1 MLHRTEKN
9 APMLK
14 PLPLLLA
21 LVLPL
26 ALAGTAS
33 SPAVATGAA
42 AAGAPA
48 AAAPA
53 GTARRGAAPTDPA
66 SFRPTVDQQGAA
78 RMVYG
83 VLSDSRYAY
92 TPKPLDDKL
101 SVAIFRRYL
110 EMLDGQRLFFTQA
123 DIDAF
128 RVHQGRLDDAIKGQ
142 GLQPAFD
149 LYTRYMQRVA
159 ERVAFARQR
168 LKGDFDFATDLV
180 WRYEREDAPWAAD
193 SAELDALWEKYVK
206 NDWLRLQLAGRTPDE
221 IRRTL
226 DKRYAQMAT
235 RVAQLKPEDAFE
247 TFMNAYTESI
257 DPHTAYMSPR
267 SAENFNMSM
276 RLSLEGIGA
285 VLQSQDDY
293 VVVRTL
299 VPGGPAALS
308 GQISVGDRIV
318 AVGQG
323 DGPMVDVIGWR
334 IDDVVQLVRGAKGTT
349 VRLDTIPVANGVDGE
364 HRIVSIVRDRVKLEE
379 QAARRQLIEA
389 DGKRI
394 GVIRLPTFYAD
405 FEAKRRGDPDAR
417 SATSDVAR
425 LLAELKAEKV
435 DGVVVDLR
443 GNGGGS
449 LTEAV
454 ELTGLFIDTGP
465 VVQVREAGGRV
476 SIEGDDDA
484 GVAWD
489 GPLAVLVDRSSASAS
504 EIFAAAIQD
513 YGRGLVIG
521 ETTFGKGTVQ
531 NLVDLDR
538 FQQSRQP
545 RFGQL
550 KLTVAQ
556 FFRIDGG
563 TTQFNGVVPDLA
575 FPVTLDA
582 DEFGESTYDNAL
594 PASRIQPAAHREYG
608 NFAPM
613 LLALAQRHEARVAKD
628 TEWQWW
634 SEDVARFR
642 KEREEGT
649 ISLNEAKRRAEREEA
664 EARRVARAA
673 ERKRLGLDDSLPSRA
688 DDGLQADERSV
699 VEQVAEEKAAENHI
713 DPLLRESAHVLA
725 DALVL
730 LSRDQQLAAQV
741 LPQTRKATLWA
752 D

>member
-1 MLHRTEKN
+1 
-9 APMLK
+9 MLK
-14 PLPLLLA
+14 PLPLILA
-21 LVLPL
+21 AVLPL
-26 ALAGTAS
+26 ALANVAAA
-33 SPAVATGAA
+33 PAVATGAGARIA
-42 AAGAPA
+42 AS
-48 AAAPA
+48 
-53 GTARRGAAPTDPA
+53 TE
-66 SFRPTVDQQGAA
+66 FRPTVDQQGAA

-92 TPKPLDDKL
+92 SPKPLDDKL

-110 EMLDGQRLFFTQA
+110 ESLDGQRLFFVQA

-128 RVHQGRLDDAIKGQ
+128 RAHQGRFDDAIRGQ

-149 LYTRYMQRVA
+149 IYTRYMQRVA
-159 ERVAFARQR
+159 ERVAFARER
-168 LKGDFDFATDLV
+168 LKGEFDFSTDEV

-193 SAELDALWEKYVK
+193 SAELDGLWEKYVK
-206 NDWLRLQLAGRTPDE
+206 NDWLRLKLAGRTPDE

-226 DKRYAQMAT
+226 DKRYAQMGT
-235 RVAQLKPEDAFE
+235 RVSQLKPEDAFE
-247 TFMNAYTESI
+247 TFMNAYTGSI
-257 DPHTAYMSPR
+257 DPHTGYMSPR

-299 VPGGPAALS
+299 VPGGPAAKT
-308 GQISVGDRIV
+308 GQLSVGDRIV
-318 AVGQG
+318 AVAQG
-323 DGPMVDVIGWR
+323 NGPMVDVMGWR

-349 VRLDTIPVANGVDGE
+349 VRLDTIPAVHGIDGE
-364 HRIVSIVRDRVKLEE
+364 HRIVEIVRDRVKLEE
-379 QAARRQLIEA
+379 QAARQQIIEA

-394 GVIRLPTFYAD
+394 GIIRLPTFYAD
-405 FEAKRRGDPDAR
+405 FEAKRRGEADAR
-417 SATSDVAR
+417 SATTDVAR
-425 LLAELKAEKV
+425 LLGELKADKV
-435 DGVVVDLR
+435 DGVVIDLR

-449 LTEAV
+449 LSEAV
-454 ELTGLFIDTGP
+454 ELTGLFVDTGP

-476 SIEGDDDA
+476 SIESDDDA

-513 YGRGLVIG
+513 YGRGLVVG

-531 NLVDLDR
+531 NLIDLDR
-538 FQQSRQP
+538 FQNSREP

-550 KLTVAQ
+550 KLTIAQ

-582 DEFGESTYDNAL
+582 SEFGESTYDNAL

-613 LLALAQRHEARVAKD
+613 LLPLAQRHQARIAKD
-628 TEWQWW
+628 TEFRWW
-634 SEDVARFR
+634 IEDVAEFR
-642 KEREEGT
+642 KQREEGT
-649 ISLNEAKRRAEREEA
+649 ISLNEATRRAERDESEL
-664 EARRVARAA
+664 RRVSRAA

-699 VEQVAEEKAAENHI
+699 AEQVAGEKAAEDHI
-713 DPLLRESAHVLA
+713 DPLLRESARVLA
-725 DALVL
+725 DALLL
-730 LSRDQQLAAQV
+730 LSRDERLTAQV
-741 LPQTRKATLWA
+741 LPDTRKATLWA

>member
-1 MLHRTEKN
+1 
-9 APMLK
+9 MLK
-14 PLPLLLA
+14 PLPLTLSLT
-21 LVLPL
+21 L
-26 ALAGTAS
+26 ALALPLVLAGAAI
-33 SPAVATGAA
+33 SPAVATGTAA
-42 AAGAPA
+42 PAAVRATTAPA
-48 AAAPA
+48 AAPA
-53 GTARRGAAPTDPA
+53 T
-66 SFRPTVDQQGAA
+66 FRPTVDQQGAA

-92 TPKPLDDKL
+92 APKPLDDKL

-110 EMLDGQRLFFTQA
+110 DSLDGQKLFFTQA
-123 DIDAF
+123 DVDAF
-128 RVHQGRLDDAIKGQ
+128 RIHQGRFDDAIKGQ

-149 LYTRYMQRVA
+149 LYTRYVQRVD
-159 ERVAFARQR
+159 ERVRFARER
-168 LKGDFDFATDLV
+168 LKGDFDFSADEV

-206 NDWLRLQLAGRTPDE
+206 NDWLRLKLAGRTAED

-226 DKRYAQMAT
+226 DKRYAQMGT
-235 RVAQLKPEDAFE
+235 RVKQLKPEDAFE

-299 VPGGPAALS
+299 VPGGPAAKT
-308 GQISVGDRIV
+308 GQLSVGDRIV
-318 AVGQG
+318 AVAQG
-323 DGPMVDVIGWR
+323 NGPMVDVMGWR

-349 VRLDTIPVANGVDGE
+349 VRLDTIPVANGLDGE
-364 HRIVSIVRDRVKLEE
+364 HRIVEIVRDRVKLEE
-379 QAARRQLIEA
+379 QAARQQVIES

-405 FEAKRRGDPDAR
+405 FEAKRRGDADAR
-417 SATSDVAR
+417 SATNDVAK
-425 LLAELKAEKV
+425 LLAELKEKKV

-465 VVQVREAGGRV
+465 VVQVREAGGRISV
-476 SIEGDDDA
+476 EGDDDA

-513 YGRGLVIG
+513 YGRGLIIG

-531 NLVDLDR
+531 NLIDLDR
-538 FQQSRQP
+538 FQNSRAP

-582 DEFGESTYDNAL
+582 SEFGESSYDNAL
-594 PASRIQPAAHREYG
+594 PASRIPPAEHRRYG

-613 LLALAQRHEARVAKD
+613 LLTLAQRHEARIAKD
-628 TEWQWW
+628 VEFGWW
-634 SEDVARFR
+634 REDVAKFR

-664 EARRVARAA
+664 EAKRVARAA
-673 ERKRLGLDDSLPSRA
+673 ERKRLGLDESLPSRA
-688 DDGLQADERSV
+688 DDGLQADERDV
-699 VEQVAEEKAAENHI
+699 AEQVAEEKAAENHI

-725 DALVL
+725 DALGL
-730 LSRDQQLAAQV
+730 LSSNQRLAAQV
-741 LPQTRKATLWA
+741 LPETRKATLWA

>member
-1 MLHRTEKN
+1 
-9 APMLK
+9 MLK
-14 PLPLLLA
+14 PLPLILA
-21 LVLPL
+21 AVLPL
-26 ALAGTAS
+26 ALANVAAA
-33 SPAVATGAA
+33 PAVATGAGARIA
-42 AAGAPA
+42 AS
-48 AAAPA
+48 
-53 GTARRGAAPTDPA
+53 TD
-66 SFRPTVDQQGAA
+66 FRPTVDQQGAA

-92 TPKPLDDKL
+92 SPKPLDDKL

-110 EMLDGQRLFFTQA
+110 ESLDGQRLFFVQA

-128 RVHQGRLDDAIKGQ
+128 RAHQGRFDDAIRGQ

-149 LYTRYMQRVA
+149 IYTRYMQRVA
-159 ERVAFARQR
+159 ERVAFARER
-168 LKGDFDFATDLV
+168 LKGEFDFSTDEV

-193 SAELDALWEKYVK
+193 SAELDGLWEKYVK
-206 NDWLRLQLAGRTPDE
+206 NDWLRLKLAGRTPDE

-226 DKRYAQMAT
+226 DKRYAQMGT
-235 RVAQLKPEDAFE
+235 RVSQLKPEDAFE
-247 TFMNAYTESI
+247 TFMNAYTGSI
-257 DPHTAYMSPR
+257 DPHTGYMSPR

-299 VPGGPAALS
+299 VPGGPAAKT
-308 GQISVGDRIV
+308 GQLSVGDRIV
-318 AVGQG
+318 AVAQG
-323 DGPMVDVIGWR
+323 NGPMVDVMGWR

-349 VRLDTIPVANGVDGE
+349 VRLDTIPAVHGIDGE
-364 HRIVSIVRDRVKLEE
+364 HRIVEIVRDRVKLEE
-379 QAARRQLIEA
+379 QAARQQIIEA

-394 GVIRLPTFYAD
+394 GIIRLPTFYAD
-405 FEAKRRGDPDAR
+405 FEAKRRGEADAR
-417 SATSDVAR
+417 SATTDVAR
-425 LLAELKAEKV
+425 LLGELKADKV
-435 DGVVVDLR
+435 DGVVIDLR

-449 LTEAV
+449 LSEAV
-454 ELTGLFIDTGP
+454 ELTGLFVDTGP

-476 SIEGDDDA
+476 SIESDDDA

-513 YGRGLVIG
+513 YGRGLVVG

-531 NLVDLDR
+531 NLIDLDR
-538 FQQSRQP
+538 FQNSREP

-550 KLTVAQ
+550 KLTIAQ

-582 DEFGESTYDNAL
+582 SEFGESTYDNAL

-613 LLALAQRHEARVAKD
+613 LLPLAQRHQARIAKD
-628 TEWQWW
+628 TEFRWW
-634 SEDVARFR
+634 IEDVAEFR
-642 KEREEGT
+642 KQREEGT
-649 ISLNEAKRRAEREEA
+649 ISLNEATRRAERDESEL
-664 EARRVARAA
+664 RRVSRAA

-699 VEQVAEEKAAENHI
+699 AEQVAGEKAAEDHI
-713 DPLLRESAHVLA
+713 DPLLRESARVLA
-725 DALVL
+725 DALLL
-730 LSRDQQLAAQV
+730 LSRDERLTAQV
-741 LPQTRKATLWA
+741 LPDTRKATLWA

>member
-1 MLHRTEKN
+1 
-9 APMLK
+9 MLK
-14 PLPLLLA
+14 PLPL
-21 LVLPL
+21 VL
-26 ALAGTAS
+26 ALALPLVLAGTVS
-33 SPAVATGAA
+33 SPAVATGAEA
-42 AAGAPA
+42 APRGAIAAVERPAPA
-48 AAAPA
+48 
-53 GTARRGAAPTDPA
+53 
-66 SFRPTVDQQGAA
+66 SVFRPTVDQQGAA

-92 TPKPLDDKL
+92 TPKPLDDTL
-101 SVAIFRRYL
+101 SSAILRRYL
-110 EMLDGQRLFFTQA
+110 EMLDGQRLFFTRA
-123 DIDAF
+123 DIDGFGAYQSRF
-128 RVHQGRLDDAIKGQ
+128 DDAIKGQ
-142 GLQPAFD
+142 SLQPAFD
-149 LYTRYMQRVA
+149 LYTRYMQRVD
-159 ERVAFARQR
+159 ERVRFARER
-168 LKGDFDFATDLV
+168 LKGEFDFSTDLV

-206 NDWLRLQLAGRTPDE
+206 NDWLRLQLAGRQPDE

-247 TFMNAYTESI
+247 SFMNAYTESI

-293 VVVRTL
+293 IVVRTL

-334 IDDVVQLVRGAKGTT
+334 IDDVVRLVRGAKGTT
-349 VRLDTIPVANGVDGE
+349 VRLDTLPVAGGVDGE
-364 HRIVSIVRDRVKLEE
+364 HRIVAIVRDRVKLEE
-379 QAARRQLIEA
+379 QAARQQIIDA

-394 GVIRLPTFYAD
+394 GVIRLPTFYVD
-405 FEAKRRGDPDAR
+405 FEAKRRGDADAR
-417 SATSDVAR
+417 SATRDVAR
-425 LLAELKAEKV
+425 LLAELKGQKV

-449 LTEAV
+449 LTEAI
-454 ELTGLFIDTGP
+454 ELTGLFIDAGP

-476 SIEGDDDA
+476 SVESDDDR

-513 YGRGLVIG
+513 YGRGLIIG

-538 FQQSRQP
+538 FQANRDP

-594 PASRIQPAAHREYG
+594 PASRIPPAAHREYG

-634 SEDVARFR
+634 REDVARFR

-649 ISLNEAKRRAEREEA
+649 ISLNEAERRAEREET
-664 EARRVARAA
+664 EARRVARVA
-673 ERKRLGLDDSLPSRA
+673 ERKRLGLDDGLPSRA

-699 VEQVAEEKAAENHI
+699 VEQVADEEAAENHI

-725 DALVL
+725 DALGL

-741 LPQTRKATLWA
+741 LPQTRRATLWA

>member
-1 MLHRTEKN
+1 
-9 APMLK
+9 MLK
-14 PLPLLLA
+14 PLPFLLA
-21 LVLPL
+21 LALPL
-26 ALAGTAS
+26 ALAGSAL
-33 SPAVATGAA
+33 SPAVAKSGGTAATRTAA
-42 AAGAPA
+42 AKAEAPA
-48 AAAPA
+48 
-53 GTARRGAAPTDPA
+53 
-66 SFRPTVDQQGAA
+66 FRPTVDQQGAA

-92 TPKPLDDKL
+92 APKPLDDTL
-101 SVAIFRRYL
+101 SASIFRRYL
-110 EMLDGQRLFFTQA
+110 ETLDRQKLVFLREDVDRFA
-123 DIDAF
+123 AH
-128 RVHQGRLDDAIKGQ
+128 RARLDDAIKGQ
-142 GLQPAFD
+142 SLQPAFD
-149 LYTRYMQRVA
+149 LYALYMQRVA

-168 LKGDFDFATDLV
+168 LTGDFDFSTDEV
-180 WRYEREDAPWAAD
+180 WRYEREDAAWASD
-193 SAELDALWEKYVK
+193 GAELDALWAKYVK
-206 NDWLRLQLAGRTPDE
+206 NDWLRLKLAGRSDAD

-226 DKRYAQMAT
+226 DKRYAQMGT

-257 DPHTAYMSPR
+257 DPHTGYMSPR
-267 SAENFNMSM
+267 SAENFNMAM

-299 VPGGPAALS
+299 VPGGPAAKA
-308 GQISVGDRIV
+308 GEISVGDRITGV
-318 AVGQG
+318 AQG
-323 DGPMVDVIGWR
+323 DGPMVDVMGWR
-334 IDDVVQLVRGAKGTT
+334 IDDVVQLVRGKKGTT
-349 VRLDTIPVANGVDGE
+349 VRLDTIPAANGLDGE

-417 SATSDVAR
+417 SATNDVAR
-425 LLAELKAEKV
+425 LLAELKAEAV

-454 ELTGLFIDTGP
+454 ELTGLFVDTGP

-476 SIEGDDDA
+476 SIESDDNP

-513 YGRGLVIG
+513 YGRGLIIG

-531 NLVDLDR
+531 NLIDLDR
-538 FQQSRQP
+538 FQNGREP

-550 KLTVAQ
+550 KLTIAQ

-582 DEFGESTYDNAL
+582 EEFGESSYDNAL
-594 PASRIQPAAHREYG
+594 PATRIQPANHREYG

-613 LLALAQRHEARVAKD
+613 LLALAQRHEARIA
-628 TEWQWW
+628 
-634 SEDVARFR
+634 EDVEFGWWREDVQRFR

-688 DDGLQADERSV
+688 DDGLQADERDV
-699 VEQVAEEKAAENHI
+699 AEQVAEEKAAENHI
-713 DPLLRESAHVLA
+713 DPLLRESAFVLA
-725 DALVL
+725 DALKL
-730 LSRDQQLAAQV
+730 LARDQALTAQV
-741 LPQTRKATLWA
+741 LPQSRKATLWA

>member
-1 MLHRTEKN
+1 
-9 APMLK
+9 MLK
-14 PLPLLLA
+14 PLPLILA
-21 LVLPL
+21 FALPL
-26 ALAGTAS
+26 ALAGAAL
-33 SPAVATGAA
+33 SPQVANGSAA
-42 AAGAPA
+42 AANA
-48 AAAPA
+48 ASAAPA
-53 GTARRGAAPTDPA
+53 TPA
-66 SFRPTVDQQGAA
+66 FRPTVDQQGAA

-92 TPKPLDDKL
+92 APKPLDDTL
-101 SVAIFRRYL
+101 SSAIFGRYL
-110 EMLDGQRLFFTQA
+110 ESLDAQKLFFMQS

-128 RVHQGRLDDAIKGQ
+128 QKNERRFDDAIKGQ
-142 GLQPAFD
+142 SLQPAFD
-149 LYTRYMQRVA
+149 LYTRYMLRVS
-159 ERVAFARQR
+159 ERVAFARER
-168 LKGDFDFATDLV
+168 LKGEFDFSTDEV
-180 WRYEREDAPWAAD
+180 WRYEREDAAWAKD

-206 NDWLRLQLAGRTPDE
+206 NDWLRLKLAGRAPEE

-226 DKRYAQMAT
+226 DRRYAQMAT
-235 RVAQLKPEDAFE
+235 RVNQLKPEDAFE

-257 DPHTAYMSPR
+257 DPHTGYMSPR

-299 VPGGPAALS
+299 VPGGPAAKT
-308 GQISVGDRIV
+308 GQLSVGDRIV
-318 AVGQG
+318 AVAQG
-323 DGPMVDVIGWR
+323 NGPMVDVMGWR

-349 VRLDTIPVANGVDGE
+349 VRLDTIPAANGIDGA
-364 HRIVSIVRDRVKLEE
+364 HRIVEIVRDRVKLEE

-417 SATSDVAR
+417 SATTDVAK

-454 ELTGLFIDTGP
+454 ELTGLFVDTGP
-465 VVQVREAGGRV
+465 VVQVREAGGRI
-476 SIEGDDDA
+476 SIESDDDA

-513 YGRGLVIG
+513 YGRGLIIG

-531 NLVDLDR
+531 NLIDLDR
-538 FQQSRQP
+538 FQNTREP

-582 DEFGESTYDNAL
+582 SEFGESSYDNAL
-594 PASRIQPAAHREYG
+594 PASRIQPATHRTYG

-613 LLALAQRHEARVAKD
+613 LLPLAQRHEARIAKD
-628 TEWQWW
+628 VEFGWW
-634 SEDVARFR
+634 REDVAEFR

-649 ISLNEAKRRAEREEA
+649 ISLNEATRRAEREEA
-664 EARRVARAA
+664 EAKRLARTA
-673 ERKRLGLDDSLPSRA
+673 ERKRLGLDDSLPNRA
-688 DDGLQADERSV
+688 DDGLQADERDV
-699 VEQVAEEKAAENHI
+699 AEQVADEKAAENHI

-725 DALVL
+725 DALGL
-730 LSRDQQLAAQV
+730 LAGNQRLATQV
-741 LPQTRKATLWA
+741 LPETRQATLWA